1 MYGRAFDP
9 YDWSRV
15 RQNRALY
22 FVDYGVRP
30 GLIAGVAYAALI
42 ALLGGPFSP
51 YWNAT
56 VFALLT
62 TPIYMWL
69 SHRAWEANED
79 AFAAYVVEQGRHLA
93 GQVTAQR

>member
-9 YDWSRV
+9 YEWSRI
-15 RQNRALY
+15 RHNKGLY
-22 FVDYGVRP
+22 YLDYGLRP

-51 YWNAT
+51 YVNAP

-69 SHRAWEANED
+69 SCRAWEANED
-79 AFAAYVVEQGRHLA
+79 ALADFVLEESRRLTGRN
-93 GQVTAQR
+93 